1 MKSQQ
6 RKKLEGNGLWEG
18 SRMIM
23 PEHKNRILDD
33 SLKEEVRSKP
43 DLDPQA
49 LAEISQVLAQSLED
63 CSPIT
68 ITLFGEYEERSIHGI
83 VMRVDQ
89 QLKQIKFRQDDDLE
103 WIKVA
108 DIIEVST

>member
-1 MKSQQ
+1 MGGKSDD
-6 RKKLEGNGLWEG
+6 NA
-18 SRMIM
+18 
-23 PEHKNRILDD
+23 EHKNRILDD
-33 SLKEEVRSKP
+33 SLKKEVRSKP

-68 ITLFGEYEERSIHGI
+68 ITFFGEYEDRSIHGI
-83 VMRVDQ
+83 IMRVDQ
-89 QLKQIKFRQDDDLE
+89 QLKQIKFRQDDDWE

>member
-6 RKKLEGNGLWEG
+6 RKKTEGNGLWEG

-68 ITLFGEYEERSIHGI
+68 ITLFGEYEDRSIHGI

-89 QLKQIKFRQDDDLE
+89 HLRQIKFRYGDDWD
-103 WIKVA
+103 WIKIE
-108 DIIEVST
+108 DIIGASS

>member
-83 VMRVDQ
+83 IMRVDQ
-89 QLKQIKFRQDDDLE
+89 QLKQIKFRQDDDWE